1 MSNEFIGTY
10 LFVDSLY
17 KNADLQ
23 RKNQQIDDLKNQ
35 LNKAKNKSPVIEHV
49 QTPMGGTVAP
59 GMVNKADYELMKEKV
74 EFYEKLLN
82 QPLNV
87 IAQKLEDKVPV
98 FKENYEKEQ
107 LVLADW
113 IVSQKAFKETA
124 MKYGEMA
131 GKTTDEIK
139 KEGLNT
145 EQNVLNSTTKFGN
158 NVETSPLAN
167 ELKDKLKKM

>member
-1 MSNEFIGTY
+1 MSKEFVGTY
-10 LFVDSLY
+10 LFVDNLY

-23 RKNQQIDDLKNQ
+23 RKNQQIEELKNK
-35 LNKAKNKSPVIEHV
+35 LNQPKSTPVTID
-49 QTPMGGTVAP
+49 TKPTGISVAP

-74 EFYEKLLN
+74 EFYEALLN

-87 IAQKLEDKVPV
+87 IAEKLEEKVPV

-107 LVLADW
+107 LVLANW

-131 GKTTDEIK
+131 GKTTDEIQEEGLGTK
-139 KEGLNT
+139 KE
-145 EQNVLNSTTKFGN
+145 VLDGTTKFGN
-158 NVETSPLAN
+158 NIDTSPLAN